1 MRHLLLAA
9 ILLTSPAY
17 LLAQHAETTP
27 HTATTAHTDTAAHA
41 TNTTGDHTAT
51 SGQPNDIAHGAEKA
65 AHAEAHPTEDHG
77 KGAHAPETYFGI
89 PGWILKL
96 LNVIFFFGA
105 LIWLAGGPVKKAM
118 AERREQI
125 RLAAQDAASRRA
137 RADQM
142 ASEIQT
148 RLSQIEHEVAA
159 IHERAQVEGERQKR
173 DLIAAAEVE
182 AQKILAA
189 ARNEVDNRLKHAR
202 HELTEYAGQLAAE
215 RAEAILRE
223 RITDADRSKL
233 FHESVQELGR

>member
-1 MRHLLLAA
+1 MIRRLLLLA
-9 ILLTSPAY
+9 LLCTSPAY
-17 LLAQHAETTP
+17 LFAQ
-27 HTATTAHTDTAAHA
+27 HTATETHATETAHA
-41 TNTTGDHTAT
+41 TGTTGDHTAT
-51 SGQPNDIAHGAEKA
+51 SGEANDVAHGAEKA
-65 AHAEAHPTEDHG
+65 AHEQAHPTEDHG
-77 KGAHAPETYFGI
+77 EGAHQPKTYFGL
-89 PGWILKL
+89 PAWVLK
-96 LNVIFFFGA
+96 FFNMVFFIGA
-105 LIWLAGGPVKKAM
+105 LIWLAGGPVKKSM

-125 RLAAQDAASRRA
+125 RRDADEAASRRA

-148 RLSQIEHEVAA
+148 RLSQIEQEVAA
-159 IHERAQVEGERQKR
+159 IHERAQIEGERQKR
-173 DLIAAAEVE
+173 ELLAAAEVE

-202 HELTEYAGQLAAE
+202 HELTEYAGQLASE